1 MKYVIYGAGAIGG
14 VIGACLYRSGF
25 DVTLVARGDHL
36 QKIQADGLRLVSADG
51 VEVLEIHAVG
61 NPNEITRSRK

>member
-36 QKIQADGLRLVSADG
+36 KKIQSNGLRLVSADG
-51 VEVLEIHAVG
+51 VEVLEIPAVG
-61 NPNEITRSRK
+61 HPKEITWSD